1 MHLLECVAV
10 VYEHVLL
17 VTHEEEVAALVES
30 HPLAILYLEGFILSQ
45 FIVQD
50 VVDSDLVQ
58 EGGCH
63 VIA

>member
-1 MHLLECVAV
+1 MHLLERVAV
-10 VYEHVLL
+10 VYEYVLL
-17 VTHEEEVAALVES
+17 VTYEEEVAALVES
-30 HPLAILYLEGFILSQ
+30 HPLTILYLEGFILSQ

-50 VVDSDLVQ
+50 MVDSDLVQ